1 LISPI
6 HASLQKARS
15 KVILSTFGL
24 VFPLGY
30 NHGSMNRIP
39 LRRRTGFILFL
50 WLCAIGLPYYLM
62 LQASATQAA
71 PPALLRF
78 IGLWGGLGI
87 SLAFCAFTFSL
98 MITTHETRQW
108 VAAIFSLALFGGSA
122 GLFLLA
128 IIGQI
133 SNQQLSAA
141 THLGLALIVLFTT
154 VVIGAQ
160 FVLPVRTNMERMAS
174 IRRLF
179 GFLLGE
185 RGPVTFLRNG
195 EVIEGQ
201 DERSRSGPGVLL
213 IDYAS
218 AAVLR
223 TDVKFTRSVGPGL
236 VFTDTGE
243 RIEESVDLRRQIRS
257 VEGFI
262 PPAGEAAALESVNSL
277 AVTKDGIPVSTDI
290 AVEFMLD
297 PGEHVEPHEG
307 RYARRPPYPWK
318 PAAVEKAVYGH
329 VYGEA
334 EDLPWT
340 ELPLRLTIDLWR
352 EIVKGKSLK
361 ELTSFEGQNIQP
373 LEHIRHDIQHRL
385 TTSDHHSQGESTEIS
400 AYREEKILQSR
411 GIRVLN
417 VDLSHLYLPRDIQRE
432 RMEAWR
438 HDWASDVQNALADAQ
453 ENATR
458 ALEQGQMEASQI
470 LLESL
475 TGVLYEQIH
484 NNPSLSKQDTI
495 RCILKDSVDLCSRD
509 EIIEESPTLKDNLL
523 DIARDL
529 STLDKDCREQ
539 GGEA

>member
-1 LISPI
+1 
-6 HASLQKARS
+6 
-15 KVILSTFGL
+15 
-24 VFPLGY
+24 
-30 NHGSMNRIP
+30 MNRIP
-39 LRRRTGFILFL
+39 LRRRTGFILLL
-50 WLCAIGLPYYLM
+50 WLCVIGLPYYLM
-62 LQASATQAA
+62 LQATGVQAA

-98 MITTHETRQW
+98 MITTHETHQW
-108 VAAIFSLALFGGSA
+108 IAAIFSLALFGGYTALS
-122 GLFLLA
+122 LLA
-128 IIGQI
+128 IVGQASAQHI
-133 SNQQLSAA
+133 AAA
-141 THLGLALIVLFTT
+141 THLGIALIVLFMT

-160 FVLPVRTNMERMAS
+160 FVLPVRTSAERMAS
-174 IRRLF
+174 IRRLL

-195 EVIEGQ
+195 EVIEEH

-213 IDYAS
+213 VDYAS

-223 TDVKFTRSVGPGL
+223 TDVKFTRSIGPGL
-236 VFTDTGE
+236 IFTDPGE

-262 PPAGEAAALESVNSL
+262 PPAGEAAALESINSL

-290 AVEFMLD
+290 SVEFILD

-318 PAAVEKAVYGH
+318 PSAVEKAVYGH

-340 ELPLRLTIDLWR
+340 ELPLRLTIDMWR

-361 ELTSFEGQNIQP
+361 ELTSFDSHNTQP
-373 LEHIRHDIQHRL
+373 LEVVRDVIQQRL
-385 TTSDHHSQGESTEIS
+385 TVSENDPQGESTGK
-400 AYREEKILQSR
+400 AAHREWKILQSR

-417 VDLSHLYLPRDIQRE
+417 VDLSHLYLPRGIQQE
-432 RMEAWR
+432 RMEDWR

-458 ALEQGQMEASQI
+458 AIEQGQLEASQI
-470 LLESL
+470 LFESL
-475 TGVLYEQIH
+475 TGVLHEQIR

-509 EIIEESPTLKDNLL
+509 EIIEESQALKDNLL
-523 DIARDL
+523 NIARDL
-529 STLDKDCREQ
+529 STLDKDCREP
-539 GGEA
+539 GGES